1 VIAGGPRE
9 RRLYRDMLGGAR
21 GGLGLPVPPAWKF
34 SQRPYCTDWY
44 DTSKSQELL
53 QFQQRTYADFCRDL
67 SQEFSRRYSPLFIPV
82 MRHFVGPV
90 FGRFI
95 VRLF

>member
-1 VIAGGPRE
+1 M
-9 RRLYRDMLGGAR
+9 LYRDMLGGAL
-21 GGLGLPVPPAWKF
+21 GVLGLPVPPAQKF

-53 QFQQRTYADFCRDL
+53 QFQRKTYAEFCEDL
-67 SQEFSRRYSPLFIPV
+67 SREFSRRYSPLFVPL
-82 MRHFVGPV
+82 MRWVVGPL
-90 FGRFI
+90 FGRVI